1 MQNAK
6 THKTHNSMNYIK
18 TLIENLDI
26 SIQEENKAIIALG
39 LIDLDNVTFGGRH
52 KDLHDELTEAEQA
65 RENAERNLII
75 EMSDEYYNNET
86 DYGRI
91 KGEVTYEDCIDHA
104 ATQVGKIAWRIEQR
118 INNYLN
124 NINYEFLN

>member
-1 MQNAK
+1 
-6 THKTHNSMNYIK
+6 MNYVK

-26 SIQEENKAIIALG
+26 SIQEENKAIIALN
-39 LIDLDNVTFGGRH
+39 LRDHDNITFGGRN
-52 KDLHDELTEAEQA
+52 KELHDELTEAEQA

-75 EMSDEYYNNET
+75 EMSDEYY
-86 DYGRI
+86 DLYSD
-91 KGEVTYEDCIDHA
+91 EVTYEDCIDHA

-124 NINYEFLN
+124 NINYELLN